1 MKSVVCKIVYG
12 SMIFFV
18 MGCSHK
24 NKQSDN
30 IVNVKTMTVSRLGIS
45 ENSSYPGTIEEVD
58 GTSLSFSTA
67 GTIKALYIH
76 EGQQVSAGQIIG
88 VVDASTSANAVT
100 MAKATTNQARES
112 VRQAEDAYRRMKMLH
127 DNGSLPEIKWVEVE
141 TKVSQAKQMLTQAQA
156 AEQIARKGLSDTRLK
171 APFSGYI
178 VGKNAEVGQNVI
190 PGQPIAKL
198 VRIDQVKVKISVP
211 EEDLSHINV
220 GQTITFN
227 VSSLGKENY
236 TGKITEK
243 NVSAD
248 PISRAYTVKAL
259 VNNANRKL
267 LPGMVCDAYIHDT
280 STQATGITLPANIIQ
295 IDVDNKPFVWVVE
308 KGKAVKRMITLGND
322 AGENIVIESGLNE
335 GEKVIIEGQQ
345 KVSNGQKVHTL

>member
-1 MKSVVCKIVYG
+1 MKSIVCKIVYG

-30 IVNVKTMTVSRLGIS
+30 IVNVKTMTANTLGIS
-45 ENSSYPGTIEEVD
+45 ENSGYPGTIEEVD
-58 GTSLSFSTA
+58 GTALSFSSA
-67 GTIKALYIH
+67 GTIKTLYIH
-76 EGQQVSAGQIIG
+76 EGQQVSAGQTIG
-88 VVDASTSANAVT
+88 VIDASTSANALT

-178 VGKNAEVGQNVI
+178 VGKKAEVGQNVM

-198 VRIDQVKVKISVP
+198 VKIDQVKVKISVP
-211 EEDLSHINV
+211 EEDLSRINV
-220 GQTITFN
+220 GQKITFN
-227 VSSLGKENY
+227 VSSLGNEL
-236 TGKITEK
+236 
-243 NVSAD
+243 S
-248 PISRAYTVKAL
+248 L
-259 VNNANRKL
+259 
-267 LPGMVCDAYIHDT
+267 IH
-280 STQATGITLPANIIQ
+280 I
-295 IDVDNKPFVWVVE
+295 
-308 KGKAVKRMITLGND
+308 
-322 AGENIVIESGLNE
+322 
-335 GEKVIIEGQQ
+335 
-345 KVSNGQKVHTL
+345 

>member
-1 MKSVVCKIVYG
+1 M
-12 SMIFFV
+12 
-18 MGCSHK
+18 
-24 NKQSDN
+24 
-30 IVNVKTMTVSRLGIS
+30 
-45 ENSSYPGTIEEVD
+45 
-58 GTSLSFSTA
+58 
-67 GTIKALYIH
+67 
-76 EGQQVSAGQIIG
+76 
-88 VVDASTSANAVT
+88 
-100 MAKATTNQARES
+100 
-112 VRQAEDAYRRMKMLH
+112 
-127 DNGSLPEIKWVEVE
+127 
-141 TKVSQAKQMLTQAQA
+141 
-156 AEQIARKGLSDTRLK
+156 
-171 APFSGYI
+171 
-178 VGKNAEVGQNVI
+178 
-190 PGQPIAKL
+190 
-198 VRIDQVKVKISVP
+198 
-211 EEDLSHINV
+211 
-220 GQTITFN
+220 
-227 VSSLGKENY
+227 SSLGKENY